1 MNYLGGTKDN
11 IHVND
16 TEIQNGS
23 LSVDGDLF
31 VDGDTIINGDI
42 EYNGNVTINPPN
54 CLNTDCINSAT
65 PATGIEI
72 NTEYK
77 LPVVKGAADQV
88 LTQIDAA
95 GNTEFRDLTAG
106 SARVVVNKFTG
117 TTSRIR
123 TEAENTFI
131 ISIEQA
137 GFGSKQYLSDEFSI
151 GSVIVIRAYGSW
163 TYLRSAQAFI
173 PEGKFWLL
181 IGPPPT
187 GPQLIELFAPFPEKP
202 FAGTFPQNRGS
213 AGNWELNI
221 QLTRINATQ
230 FRLGGTLTNS
240 LADSQNQVEIPIIF
254 PEKTGNNP
262 DFFTFS
268 GYPFDVAVKWQ
279 DNTNQGGGAAYI
291 YPTLCGYTQD
301 LVNAGTSI
309 LATSE
314 NLTTDHLLLSNLN
327 GNGGD
332 GGHVF
337 LYDLRGLKP
346 MTGNM
351 NMNNNSITNLQN
363 IDVGGGTL
371 NISNTGFPAMNITG
385 GVNFN
390 NTGFIYQCP
399 SLFAGSGNLDI
410 GSDFGVVNIQTGPF
424 GSRQTEIAIIPNLI
438 NVNSPITN
446 FVGGDVYLSQNR
458 IQDVSAIDDGAN
470 NSINMRDAG
479 FGNVININSVGNGVN
494 LQEQSTGN
502 KISVTNTGLA
512 SQVVSGGTIIQNTDA
527 GNNLTLSKTNGGQI
541 ILQNTGAGGAITGEA
556 EQIDFNY
563 TTTNFKVRNGLT
575 NNFVIEP
582 TQVESFLNF
591 VCPSI
596 NGLTPVGGLSSGTS
610 NSATLG
616 GSTAEQSILASTFV
630 GSRQA
635 PANTFKTGDA
645 YVATL
650 AGNFS
655 SDGSDT
661 LTLRLKGGALGTTTL
676 STLVVPLNNSSGV
689 YFELEINFVVRQ
701 IGAAGVA
708 DLAINYDFT
717 YNQSAMGGSFSGERL
732 CENNNTTFDTEILN
746 QLDITAQFSS
756 TSGSNSIETILSTLG
771 KTY

>member
-1 MNYLGGTKDN
+1 MLSNGRSKENLHQGTTKIASGDL
-11 IHVND
+11 
-16 TEIQNGS
+16 E
-23 LSVDGDLF
+23 VDGNLI

-77 LPVVKGAADQV
+77 LPVVKGTAGQV
-88 LTQIDAA
+88 LTQTDAL
-95 GNTEFRDLTAG
+95 GNTEFVDLTAG
-106 SARVVVNKFTG
+106 TARVVVNKFTAL
-117 TTSRIR
+117 TTNNTNDFGNFRVI
-123 TEAENTFI
+123 ENTSVGTKDFTP
-131 ISIEQA
+131 SEWT
-137 GFGSKQYLSDEFSI
+137 I
-151 GSVIVIRAYGSW
+151 GSEIRIKVVGYWGYQRADFL
-163 TYLRSAQAFI
+163 TI
-173 PEGKFWLL
+173 
-181 IGPPPT
+181 PT
-187 GPQLIELFAPFPEKP
+187 GIFGLRVNNAGLPQDLYNIEATSAY
-202 FAGTFPQNRGS
+202 AGPTFPQTVFSEGYFNLDVSLVKLTENQYNLRANIANS
-213 AGNWELNI
+213 RQTGN
-221 QLTRINATQ
+221 TFTV
-230 FRLGGTLTNS
+230 TS
-240 LADSQNQVEIPIIF
+240 IIT
-254 PEKTGNNP
+254 PEKLGIHPATFAGAVADP
-262 DFFTFS
+262 FTVS
-268 GYPFDVAVKWQ
+268 IEWQ
-279 DNTNQGGGAAYI
+279 DNTSQSAGLSYLRPSINRYEI
-291 YPTLCGYTQD
+291 D
-301 LVNAGTSI
+301 LVSAGTSI

-332 GGHVF
+332 GGHVNLF
-337 LYDLRGLKP
+337 DKRGIKP
-346 MTGNM
+346 MTGNI

-399 SLFAGSGNLDI
+399 SVFAGSGNLDI

-458 IQDVSAIDDGAN
+458 IQDVKEIDDGAT
-470 NSINMRDAG
+470 NSITMRDALL
-479 FGNVININSVGNGVN
+479 GNAINIKSIGAGGVN
-494 LQEQSTGN
+494 LEEQPTGN
-502 KISVTNTGLA
+502 RIAVNNTGLA
-512 SQVVSGGTIIQNTDA
+512 SQVLSGGTIIQNTDA
-527 GNNLTLSKTNGGQI
+527 GNDLTLSKTNGGQI

-563 TTTNFKVRNGLT
+563 TTDNFKVRNGLT

-582 TQVESFLNF
+582 AQVKSFLNF

-596 NGLTPVGGLSSGTS
+596 NSLTAVGGLSSGTS

-635 PANTFKTGDA
+635 PANTFQQGDA

-655 SDGSDT
+655 
-661 LTLRLKGGALGTTTL
+661 LKGGALGTTIL
-676 STLVVPLNNSSGV
+676 STLVVNLNASSGV
-689 YFELEINFVVRQ
+689 YYELEINFVVRQ
-701 IGAAGVA
+701 IGVAGVA

-717 YNQSAMGGSFSGERL
+717 YNQTAMGGSFSGERL
-732 CENNNTTFDTEILN
+732 CESNNTTFDSTILN

-756 TSGSNSIETILSTLG
+756 TSANNSIETILSTLG